1 MSTFA
6 NTTINITST
15 TTLRAWACK
24 HGCDVWLTTSKLQAS
39 DLLPAAFHGCS
50 RPDGADP
57 DAEELG
63 VYAAVRLAEVNATG
77 SEMGQGL

>member
-1 MSTFA
+1 MRGLA
-6 NTTINITST
+6 NY
-15 TTLRAWACK
+15 K
-24 HGCDVWLTTSKLQAS
+24 QATGFRFLS
-39 DLLPAAFHGCS
+39 AAFHGCS